1 MDAITKELNKYFSN
15 KYDFLK
21 LLEVVYDKRNFCC
34 TLTFLYPETKSEI
47 DEQSRSEIFE
57 FLKKFLALDSKLEV
71 KYKKSFLDDSLVQT
85 AVMEYFKTHNKSIFT
100 NLTKDDIL
108 VKRDASITVILSLP
122 EMFNEYIKTNQIQQ
136 KLKDYLEHRF
146 IAEFFVNLIVENTKI
161 DNDLLQMRR
170 LNVPTPVAKKIKRYE
185 VFESAVLLGREIP
198 TFPELIREQKSEK
211 QSVILA
217 GKISNINKKEF
228 KSKRAKATKSDVM
241 NHYYTFELNDATGTI
256 LCIYFSSISNEVK
269 LDKLFNDMSYLFQGD
284 IRQNQ
289 FGKFTYF
296 IRYINTC
303 RFDENLSKQQ
313 LQHEEHIKVELKD
326 EYQFV
331 YPKTYYNPEQ
341 SKLFDIEY
349 YNDFIMDNTFVVFD
363 VETTG
368 LDASNC
374 EIIEVG
380 ACKVEKGVITKIF
393 QSLVK
398 PKRSIPEMIT
408 KITSIDNFM
417 VKDSPPIEQVL
428 VDFALFAKDCV
439 LSGYNVGFDMGFIKN
454 AGKEIGIVFENR
466 VEDVMIFAREK
477 MVIGNYTLK
486 NVANHLNVSLNNAH
500 RALNDA
506 LATANVLLKLNISQ
520 KK

>member
-1 MDAITKELNKYFSN
+1 
-15 KYDFLK
+15 
-21 LLEVVYDKRNFCC
+21 
-34 TLTFLYPETKSEI
+34 
-47 DEQSRSEIFE
+47 
-57 FLKKFLALDSKLEV
+57 
-71 KYKKSFLDDSLVQT
+71 
-85 AVMEYFKTHNKSIFT
+85 
-100 NLTKDDIL
+100 
-108 VKRDASITVILSLP
+108 
-122 EMFNEYIKTNQIQQ
+122 
-136 KLKDYLEHRF
+136 
-146 IAEFFVNLIVENTKI
+146 
-161 DNDLLQMRR
+161 
-170 LNVPTPVAKKIKRYE
+170 
-185 VFESAVLLGREIP
+185 
-198 TFPELIREQKSEK
+198 
-211 QSVILA
+211 
-217 GKISNINKKEF
+217 
-228 KSKRAKATKSDVM
+228 M
-241 NHYYTFELNDATGTI
+241 NHYYTFELNDTTASI
-256 LCIYFSSISNEVK
+256 SCIYFSSLSNEVK
-269 LDKLFNDMSYLFQGD
+269 LDKLLNDMSYLFQGD

-303 RFDENLSKQQ
+303 RFDENLPKQQ
-313 LQHEEHIKVELKD
+313 LQNEEHIKVELKD

-374 EIIEVG
+374 EIIEIG

-466 VEDVMIFAREK
+466 VEDVMVFAREK
-477 MVIGNYTLK
+477 MIIGNYTLK